1 MHNDIH
7 KNHTMRSENGKWTK
21 IGYIKNTTNET
32 IVFPKPSKE
41 LLVKMDKE
49 LTRLGLSVSSD
60 HSLA

>member
-1 MHNDIH
+1 
-7 KNHTMRSENGKWTK
+7 MRSENGKWTK